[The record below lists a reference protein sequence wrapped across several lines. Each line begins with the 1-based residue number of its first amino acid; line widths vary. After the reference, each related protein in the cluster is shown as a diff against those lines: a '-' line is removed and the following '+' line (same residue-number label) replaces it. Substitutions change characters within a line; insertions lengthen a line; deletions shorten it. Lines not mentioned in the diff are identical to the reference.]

1 MNNPRRQSAFRLKQ
15 FGRAAGLVTAGL
27 LAALACKSFVIDENV
42 YTGATSSRP
51 GSYSTGGRS
60 SSPAEGGSAAR
71 AGTSGAATTAQGGG
85 EIADNGGRSAST
97 GGGTQASAGSVAN
110 GGSGGAG
117 EVAPVEPEIPDEP
130 FSKAAFLRQVADC
143 AVARYRDF
151 EVHAL
156 AFDEAAKT
164 NAAAPT
170 DATAN
175 ALKNAWLAANASWQ
189 VAETFRFGPAARSA
203 DEDAGAQEIR
213 DQIYAWRFGGRCPV
227 ETALVDKLYATSS
240 FGSSLINNRGLG
252 AAEYLLFYPG
262 ADNEC
267 PDYSAINKNG
277 TWAALGASETAAR
290 KRAYAEAVAA
300 DILKNTRKL
309 LTAWDP
315 AGGNFRKK
323 LTQPGSGSVYPNE
336 QAALNAVWHGLF
348 YVEKEVKDYKLG
360 IPLGVSECVAGLCP
374 EALESRYANVS
385 TANIRQNYLGFRR
398 LFQGCG
404 GNYTGL
410 GFDDW
415 LDAIGA
421 GELRGRMLTALDGA
435 QKALDAL
442 DPPLEVSIAQ
452 NTARVWAVYL
462 ALKQLTDLM
471 KSEFV
476 TVLDLELPAGAGS
489 DND

>member
-1 MNNPRRQSAFRLKQ
+1 MKHTRRQLAYRLKK

-27 LAALACKSFVIDENV
+27 LAAMACKSFVIDENV

-51 GSYSTGGRS
+51 GSSAVGGGS
-60 SSPAEGGSAAR
+60 SSPAAGGSQARGGSA
-71 AGTSGAATTAQGGG
+71 SGAAPSAQGGG
-85 EIADNGGRSAST
+85 EVAENGGESAT
-97 GGGTQASAGSVAN
+97 GGGMHASGGSVAS
-110 GGSGGAG
+110 GGSGGTDSG
-117 EVAPVEPEIPDEP
+117 PLEPEIPEEP
-130 FSKAAFLRQVADC
+130 FSKAAFLRQLADC
-143 AVARYRDF
+143 AVGRYQDF
-151 EVHAL
+151 EVHAVTL
-156 AFDEAAKT
+156 DEAAKA
-164 NAAAPT
+164 NVAAPT
-170 DATAN
+170 EATAN
-175 ALKNAWLAANASWQ
+175 AVKSAWLAANASWQ

-203 DEDAGAQEIR
+203 DEDPGAQELR

-227 ETALVDKLYATSS
+227 ETALVDKLYASSS

-262 ADNEC
+262 SDNQC

-277 TWAALGASETAAR
+277 TWAALGASEIAAR

-300 DILKNTRKL
+300 DVLKNAQKL
-309 LTAWDP
+309 RQAWDP
-315 AGGNFRKK
+315 AGGNFRQKW
-323 LTQPGSGSVYPNE
+323 TQPGSGSVYPNE
-336 QAALNAVWHGLF
+336 QAALNAAWHGLF
-348 YVEKEVKDYKLG
+348 YIEKEVKDYKLG
-360 IPLGVSECVAGLCP
+360 IPLAVSECVTGLCP

-421 GELRGRMLTALDGA
+421 SDLRARMLTALDGA
-435 QKALDAL
+435 QKAIDDL
-442 DPPLEVSIAQ
+442 DPPLEVSLTQ
-452 NTARVWAVYL
+452 NTDRVWAVYT
-462 ALKQLTDLM
+462 ALKQLTDLL

-476 TVLDLELPAGAGS
+476 SVLDLELPAGAGS